1 MMMKI
6 LEHFKNNKVT
16 LEKFLFVE
24 RGSNLNLE
32 EIKFYLIV
40 NIYYSHFSIMNL
52 LFINNIYL

>member
-32 EIKFYLIV
+32 EIK
-40 NIYYSHFSIMNL
+40 NQMNKL
-52 LFINNIYL
+52 